1 MTDITSV
8 TEPNDTERTRR
19 VKRSAILLGLV
30 ALGFYVAFILMSVL
44 GVRT

>member
-1 MTDITSV
+1 M
-8 TEPNDTERTRR
+8 EPGDNLERSRR

-44 GVRT
+44 GVRS